1 MGKILFDDNWGFTE
15 NFDEAILSGDYNDAN
30 LTPVCLPH
38 TCAETPFH
46 YFDESAYQMVS
57 AYRKVFEAKE
67 EWQGKRVFVT
77 FEAVAHVA
85 TVYLNG
91 KKLAEHG
98 CGYTAFTVELTE
110 GLKYGEK
117 NILVVQDDSR
127 ESVNVPPFGNVI
139 DYMTYGGIYRDVYLE
154 VKNQVYITDVF
165 ANIMDVKES
174 QVTFS
179 TEISYSD
186 AAVNKTDDYMT
197 KQVIV
202 LEDGTE
208 QELQTDGK
216 PQELL
221 NITLWTPENPKLYE
235 IRTRLYEGSVLID
248 ELSIRT
254 GFRTVEFKTDGFYLN
269 HKKIKLRG
277 LNRHQCYPY
286 VGYAMPKRP
295 QQLDADICKRELG
308 LNIVRTSHYPQS
320 QYFVSRCDEIGLLV
334 FTEIPGWQHIGDDA
348 WKEQACKNVEEMVMQ
363 YRNHP
368 SIILW
373 GVRINESKDDDD
385 FYIRTNKIAHGLD
398 NSRATGGVRNTKKSH
413 LFEDVYTYND
423 FLHNGI
429 ARGAEKKKDV
439 TPDRNKP
446 YMVSE
451 FNGHMYPTKAF
462 DTEDH
467 RTEHGLRHTNV
478 LEAVYSMDD
487 IAGCIGW
494 CMFDYNTHK
503 DFGSGD
509 RICYHG
515 VMDMFRNPKLAAAVY
530 ASQSEE
536 NDVFEVSSS
545 MDIGEHPA
553 CYMGDIYAYTNAD
566 SVKLYKNDRFIKE
579 FFPDN
584 KRFKDMPHPPVI
596 IDDFIGNLMVEQE
609 GFSVR
614 KSNKIKKLLNAF
626 LKYGMDNMPLKYY
639 LLAVDLMVLHH
650 MTFEDGYRL
659 NAKYLGN
666 WGEKVTT
673 YRFEAIKNGV
683 CVKSVQKTPM
693 HEIQLKLN
701 VDSTLLSHGNTYDV
715 ATIRMQA
722 EDENGN
728 VMPFFGD
735 IVEMKVE
742 GGISLIGPAQ
752 SVLRGGM
759 GGTYVKTNGT
769 SNTGVLTIC
778 CRGTVQSVNFEIEM

>member
-373 GVRINESKDDDD
+373 GVRINESKDD
-385 FYIRTNKIAHGLD
+385 IKI
-398 NSRATGGVRNTKKSH
+398 
-413 LFEDVYTYND
+413 
-423 FLHNGI
+423 
-429 ARGAEKKKDV
+429 
-439 TPDRNKP
+439 
-446 YMVSE
+446 
-451 FNGHMYPTKAF
+451 
-462 DTEDH
+462 
-467 RTEHGLRHTNV
+467 
-478 LEAVYSMDD
+478 
-487 IAGCIGW
+487 
-494 CMFDYNTHK
+494 
-503 DFGSGD
+503 
-509 RICYHG
+509 
-515 VMDMFRNPKLAAAVY
+515 
-530 ASQSEE
+530 
-536 NDVFEVSSS
+536 
-545 MDIGEHPA
+545 
-553 CYMGDIYAYTNAD
+553 
-566 SVKLYKNDRFIKE
+566 
-579 FFPDN
+579 
-584 KRFKDMPHPPVI
+584 I
-596 IDDFIGNLMVEQE
+596 IIL
-609 GFSVR
+609 
-614 KSNKIKKLLNAF
+614 
-626 LKYGMDNMPLKYY
+626 
-639 LLAVDLMVLHH
+639 
-650 MTFEDGYRL
+650 
-659 NAKYLGN
+659 
-666 WGEKVTT
+666 
-673 YRFEAIKNGV
+673 
-683 CVKSVQKTPM
+683 
-693 HEIQLKLN
+693 
-701 VDSTLLSHGNTYDV
+701 
-715 ATIRMQA
+715 
-722 EDENGN
+722 
-728 VMPFFGD
+728 
-735 IVEMKVE
+735 
-742 GGISLIGPAQ
+742 
-752 SVLRGGM
+752 
-759 GGTYVKTNGT
+759 
-769 SNTGVLTIC
+769 
-778 CRGTVQSVNFEIEM
+778 